1 MTARIEQPPIDTRSI
16 VYVVDDDS
24 ELGEALSSL
33 LRSVRLKTRTFGTA
47 DELLLTRF
55 EDAPSCI
62 LLDIRLPGIN
72 GLDFHE
78 NLVKAG
84 VPLPVVF
91 MTGHGDI
98 AMAVRAMKAGA
109 VDFLTKP
116 FRDQDILDA
125 VMRAVERHRLR
136 REAAT
141 AETALRDRYEDL
153 SDRERQVMTLVTKGL
168 MNKQVA
174 AELGLSAITVKFHRG
189 HVMKKMSAR
198 SLAGLVRMSEM
209 LGLHRAEAHAAPNI
223 RTQRM
228 YDGYAGRCDSYLS
241 MKGVLRVYQL
251 DDADGAVER

>member
-1 MTARIEQPPIDTRSI
+1 MTARIEQPPIDTGSI

-24 ELGEALSSL
+24 ELCEALSSL
-33 LRSVRLKTRTFGTA
+33 LRSVRLKTRIFGTA
-47 DELLLTRF
+47 DELLLTRL

-98 AMAVRAMKAGA
+98 PMAVRAMKAGA

-116 FRDQDILDA
+116 FRDQDVLDA

-141 AETALRDRYEDL
+141 AETALRDLYDDL

-174 AELGLSAITVKFHRG
+174 AELGLSEITVKVYRG
-189 HVMKKMSAR
+189 QVMKKMSAR
-198 SLAGLVRMSEM
+198 SLVDLVCMSER
-209 LGLHRAEAHAAPNI
+209 LGLHRAAVRTAPNI
-223 RTQRM
+223 RMQRM
-228 YDGYAGRCDSYLS
+228 YDGYAGRCDSYFS
-241 MKGVLRVYQL
+241 MKRTLPV
-251 DDADGAVER
+251 

>member
-1 MTARIEQPPIDTRSI
+1 MTARIEQPPIDIGSI

-24 ELGEALSSL
+24 ELCEALSSL
-33 LRSVRLKTRTFGTA
+33 LRSVRLKTRIFGTA
-47 DELLLTRF
+47 DELLLTRL

-84 VPLPVVF
+84 VSLPVVF

-98 AMAVRAMKAGA
+98 PMAVRAMKAGA

-125 VMRAVERHRLR
+125 VMCAVERHRLR

-141 AETALRDRYEDL
+141 AETALRDLYDDL

-174 AELGLSAITVKFHRG
+174 AELGLSEITVKVYRG
-189 HVMKKMSAR
+189 QVMKKMSAR
-198 SLAGLVRMSEM
+198 SLVDLVCMSER
-209 LGLHRAEAHAAPNI
+209 LGLHRAAVRTAPNI
-223 RTQRM
+223 RMQRM
-228 YDGYAGRCDSYLS
+228 YDGYAGRCDSYFS
-241 MKGVLRVYQL
+241 MKRTLPV
-251 DDADGAVER
+251 

>member
-1 MTARIEQPPIDTRSI
+1 MTARIEEPPIDTGST

-24 ELGEALSSL
+24 ELCEALSSL
-33 LRSVRLKTRTFGTA
+33 LRSVRLKTRIFGTA
-47 DELLLTRF
+47 NELLLLTRL

-98 AMAVRAMKAGA
+98 PMAVRAMKAGA
-109 VDFLTKP
+109 VEFLTKP

-125 VMRAVERHRLR
+125 VMRAVERDRLR

-141 AETALRDRYEDL
+141 AEIALRDLYDDL

-174 AELGLSAITVKFHRG
+174 AELGLSEITVKVHRG
-189 HVMKKMSAR
+189 QVMKKMSAR
-198 SLAGLVRMSEM
+198 SLVDLVCMSET
-209 LGLHRAEAHAAPNI
+209 LGLHREAVSAAPNI
-223 RTQRM
+223 RMQRM
-228 YDGYAGRCDSYLS
+228 YDGYAGKCDSYFS
-241 MKGVLRVYQL
+241 MKRTLPF
-251 DDADGAVER
+251 

>member
-1 MTARIEQPPIDTRSI
+1 MTARIEQPPIDTGSI

-24 ELGEALSSL
+24 ELCEALSSL
-33 LRSVRLKTRTFGTA
+33 LRSVRLKTRIFGTA
-47 DELLLTRF
+47 NELLLLLTRL

-98 AMAVRAMKAGA
+98 PMAVRAMKAGA

-125 VMRAVERHRLR
+125 VMRAVECDRLR

-141 AETALRDRYEDL
+141 AEIALRDLYDDL

-174 AELGLSAITVKFHRG
+174 AELGLSEITVKVYRG
-189 HVMKKMSAR
+189 QVMKKMSAR
-198 SLAGLVRMSEM
+198 SLVDLVCMSET
-209 LGLHRAEAHAAPNI
+209 LGLHRAAVRAAPNI
-223 RTQRM
+223 RMQRM
-228 YDGYAGRCDSYLS
+228 YDGYAGKCDSYFS
-241 MKGVLRVYQL
+241 MKRTLPV
-251 DDADGAVER
+251 